1 MAGIFS
7 KIFGKKEDAPEQAP
21 KSPASEAERKLE
33 EIRNTVMDL
42 ESKDRAINSDRN
54 RLRAEIRQKEQDHQ
68 NLMDEYESLPDGLEK
83 EMIMGDLEKFETD
96 LDELRKRVE
105 TLNKASRDNSTLIQT
120 MKRARERLQAA
131 ISAGKSPMELAN
143 LLEEIAQEAA
153 DADIG
158 LDFVKNAGDKLGGTS
173 SDYATNENR
182 EKVLARLAARKGA
195 KTSSAP
201 QAQSDAPVRQTEETE
216 HPPRPM
222 PSRQF

>member
-7 KIFGKKEDAPEQAP
+7 KIFGKKEYAPEQAP
-21 KSPASEAERKLE
+21 KSPASEAEGKLA

-42 ESKDRAINSDRN
+42 ESKARAIDSDRN
-54 RLRAEIRQKEQDHQ
+54 RLRTEIRQKEQDHQ

-83 EMIMGDLEKFETD
+83 EMIMGDLERFETD

-105 TLNKASRDNSTLIQT
+105 ALNKASLDNSTLVQT

-143 LLEEIAQEAA
+143 LLEEISQEAA

-158 LDFVKNAGDKLGGTS
+158 LDVVKSAGDKLGGTS

-195 KTSSAP
+195 KSSSVP
-201 QAQSDAPVRQTEETE
+201 QAQSGTSALQSEEIKRPTHQT
-216 HPPRPM
+216 
-222 PSRQF
+222 SASQI